1 MQKREPPG
9 VAKAY
14 RPEIEGLRA
23 VAAVLVAVFH
33 IWLGRVS
40 GGVDVFFVVSGFLIT
55 TGLVTQIERHGAP
68 QIAAFWGRLINRLV
82 PAAFLVLC
90 AVVVASIF
98 LLPKSRWQETM
109 TEVAGSAVYVENW
122 ILAFNSVDYLQQNAA
137 VSPVQHFWALAA
149 QGQFYLAWPLLF
161 AVIAFAAR
169 RAEIHFR
176 HLAGA
181 ALLLLFAVSL
191 AFSVWATQRNQAVAY
206 FITPA
211 RVWEFCIGGLLA
223 IFLARIAMPVKVRVL
238 AGWVGLLAVLSCGF
252 VLQVS
257 QVFPGYAALWPT
269 LGGALVLAAGTSGSR
284 FGVDRLLG
292 SAPMVY
298 LGGISYAIY
307 LWHFPILAFYR
318 AYTWPEP
325 VSVLAGATILAA
337 TGVLAVLT
345 HRLVEAPVK
354 RAKIGSERPWRAYAF
369 GAVCS
374 VPVVVGLVTWN
385 ALYRHEHA
393 EEQAVVTNGNP
404 DYPGARAL
412 EPGFTFQPDAEAEI
426 QPGPL
431 SAELDFDPR
440 GERCGQPYESVVPVD
455 CTIVGEPGMPT
466 IAVVGG
472 SHSLQWLPV
481 LEEVASRA
489 RWRIVSYTRSACP
502 FYFGEDEMTPR
513 EWREC
518 PEWNR
523 NVLARL
529 ERLRPD
535 AVFMTSTRY
544 ARGVGE
550 QLPEGY
556 LAAWRALGEAGIKVI
571 AVRDNPNFQIEA
583 SDCVELHGADAPA
596 CALDRL
602 SAIANPSPVDLLATR
617 PSNVRFI
624 DLTNFFCTTTACPPV
639 VGNVLVYRDHN
650 HFTATY
656 GRTLAPMLGNELRAV
671 LDVPASGG

>member
-1 MQKREPPG
+1 
-9 VAKAY
+9 V
-14 RPEIEGLRA
+14 
-23 VAAVLVAVFH
+23 
-33 IWLGRVS
+33 
-40 GGVDVFFVVSGFLIT
+40 
-55 TGLVTQIERHGAP
+55 
-68 QIAAFWGRLINRLV
+68 
-82 PAAFLVLC
+82 
-90 AVVVASIF
+90 
-98 LLPKSRWQETM
+98 
-109 TEVAGSAVYVENW
+109 
-122 ILAFNSVDYLQQNAA
+122 
-137 VSPVQHFWALAA
+137 
-149 QGQFYLAWPLLF
+149 LF
-161 AVIAFAAR
+161 AI
-169 RAEIHFR
+169 
-176 HLAGA
+176 
-181 ALLLLFAVSL
+181 SL
-191 AFSVWATQRNQAVAY
+191 AFSVWATQRNQPVAY

-238 AGWVGLLAVLSCGF
+238 AGWVGLFAILSCGF

-269 LGGALVLAAGTSGSR
+269 LGGALVVAAGTSGSR

-318 AYTWPEP
+318 AYTLPEP

-393 EEQAVVTNGNP
+393 EEQAVVTSGNP

-412 EPGFTFQPDAEAEI
+412 EPGFTFQPDAETEI

-431 SAELDFDPR
+431 SAEMDFDPR
-440 GERCGQPYESVVPVD
+440 GEACGQPLDDVVPVD
-455 CTIVGEPGMPT
+455 CTIIGEPGMFT

-472 SHSLQWLPV
+472 SHSVQWLPA
-481 LEEVASRA
+481 LEDVAA
-489 RWRIVSYTRSACP
+489 RSGWRVVSYTRSACP
-502 FYFGEDEMTPR
+502 FYLGEDKTSGR
-513 EWREC
+513 EWRGC

-523 NVLARL
+523 NVL
-529 ERLRPD
+529 ERVKQLKPD

-544 ARGVGE
+544 SRGGE
-550 QLPEGY
+550 QVPEGY
-556 LAAWRALGEAGIKVI
+556 LAAWHALGEAGIEVI
-571 AVRDNPNFQIEA
+571 AVRDNPDFQMEA
-583 SDCVELHGADAPA
+583 SECVEVHGADAPA
-596 CALDRL
+596 CALDREE
-602 SAIANPSPVDLLATR
+602 AIVDPSPVERLATR
-617 PSNVRFI
+617 PGNVHFI
-624 DLTNFFCTTTACPPV
+624 DLTEYFCTATTCPPV
-639 VGNVLVYRDHN
+639 VGNVMVYRHNN

-656 GRTLAPMLGNELRAV
+656 GRTLAPMLGDELKAV
-671 LDVPASGG
+671 LDMPSTGG